1 MKKNSI
7 NNFLVLLICLSC
19 LSAVSA
25 KDNVRLGND
34 AFNKGIFTEA
44 VGYYESALIDKKSAD
59 VYINLGHA
67 LSRLDRWDKA
77 ARAYKSAIE
86 TQKENPS
93 AELLRFLGQAQY
105 MAGYFTEALDSFQ
118 KAYVTAPASASEDDL
133 WLGRCFIQLNQWTRA
148 QDMLMQYLRNE
159 PQNTE
164 ALELLAYSFTQ
175 TGKVDEAISIHK
187 KLVQN
192 HPLQMQYLLALAK
205 AQTAAKYYDEAVD
218 TLEFAARVSPEQTK
232 ETVRL
237 LADLYVE
244 RKMYR
249 QAASCYQKIIL
260 SSDSPSV
267 EDYHRLGYTYFQT
280 GEFFSAGRAFEK
292 IRQIEPS
299 NAKAPLYLGHIA
311 AEKGKIQEAR
321 KYYLEAIKVD
331 ESSKEPLL
339 ALAELEMKNEK
350 YSNAAEYFS
359 RAIAL
364 GEQSV
369 AVYYNNVLALMLS
382 ERLALAKTAIKEA
395 LKKHP
400 TNEQLNS
407 LLDQLIKT
415 TITD

>member
-7 NNFLVLLICLSC
+7 NYFLVLSVCLSC

-34 AFNKGIFTEA
+34 AFNKGNFTEA
-44 VGYYESALIDKKSAD
+44 VGYYESALVDKQSAD
-59 VYINLGHA
+59 VYINLGHS

-77 ARAYKSAIE
+77 ARAYKSAVE
-86 TQKENPS
+86 TQKETPS

-105 MAGYFTEALDSFQ
+105 MGGYFDEALDSFQ
-118 KAYVTAPASASEDDL
+118 KAYVTNHGFEDEL
-133 WLGRCFIQLNQWTRA
+133 RMGRCFIQLHQWTRG
-148 QDMLMQYLRNE
+148 QDMLLQYLRGE

-164 ALELLAYSFTQ
+164 ALELLAYSFAQ
-175 TGKVDEAISIHK
+175 SGKVDEAISIHK

-192 HPLQMQYLLALAK
+192 HPLQTQYLLALAK

-218 TLEFAARVSPEQTK
+218 TLEFAARVSPEQTE

-237 LADLYVE
+237 LADLYVS
-244 RKMYR
+244 RNMYR

-267 EDYHRLGYTYFQT
+267 DDLYRLGYTYFQT

-299 NAKAPLYLGHIA
+299 NTKAPLYLGHIA
-311 AEKGKIQEAR
+311 AEEGKIEEAR

-339 ALAELEMKNEK
+339 ALAELELKNEK
-350 YSNAAEYFS
+350 YDNAAEYFS
-359 RAIAL
+359 KAIAL

-382 ERLALAKTAIKEA
+382 ERLAPAKTAIKEA

-400 TNEQLNS
+400 ANEQLNS
-407 LLDQLIKT
+407 LLEQLIKKT
-415 TITD
+415 FED

>member
-34 AFNKGIFTEA
+34 AFNKGNFAEA
-44 VGYYESALIDKKSAD
+44 VGYYESALIDKESAD
-59 VYINLGHA
+59 VYINLGH
-67 LSRLDRWDKA
+67 SHGRLGRWDKA
-77 ARAYKSAIE
+77 AQAYKSAVE
-86 TQKENPS
+86 MQKENPS
-93 AELLRFLGQAQY
+93 AELLRFLGQTQY
-105 MAGYFTEALDSFQ
+105 MAGYFDEALDSFQ
-118 KAYVTAPASASEDDL
+118 KAYVTNPGSEDEL
-133 WLGRCFIQLNQWTRA
+133 WLGRCFIQLHQWTRG
-148 QDMLMQYLRNE
+148 QDMLLQYLRNE

-164 ALELLAYSFTQ
+164 ALELLAYSFAQ
-175 TGKVDEAISIHK
+175 SGKVDEAIGIHK

-192 HPLQMQYLLALAK
+192 HPFQTQYLLALAK

-244 RKMYR
+244 RNMYR

-260 SSDSPSV
+260 SSDSLSV

-299 NAKAPLYLGHIA
+299 NTKAPLYLGHIA
-311 AEKGKIQEAR
+311 AEKGQIEEAR
-321 KYYLEAIKVD
+321 KYYLEAIKLN

-339 ALAELEMKNEK
+339 ALAELELKNEK
-350 YSNAAEYFS
+350 YSNAAEHFS

-415 TITD
+415 TLAD